1 MIATLLFLILIA
13 IVWPNA
19 VKFLLQLAFFGFILL
34 ILIAMVT
41 SGG

>member
-1 MIATLLFLILIA
+1 MIATLLFLILLA

-19 VKFLLQLAFFGFILL
+19 VKFILQLAFFGFILL
-34 ILIAMVT
+34 VLVAMVT